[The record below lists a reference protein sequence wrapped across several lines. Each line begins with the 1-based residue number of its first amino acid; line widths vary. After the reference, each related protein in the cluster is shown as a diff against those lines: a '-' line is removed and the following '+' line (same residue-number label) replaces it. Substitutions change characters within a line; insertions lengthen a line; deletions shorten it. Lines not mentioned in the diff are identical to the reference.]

1 MPNRLH
7 FPPVV
12 AMPLAAPI
20 APTPA
25 LTLKYILSQL
35 TKTKLIIINTVLP
48 LCLIDAM
55 LNPTAPLT
63 KLVIPYLSY
72 RPLIFGSIF
81 LSNMSAAYKINTLFL
96 KKIENTPTL
105 IRCTALPFCMINTI
119 FISKI
124 AIDSY
129 QILIGNLPSLPEWII
144 LFVIPFIYIWS
155 TQFFLDKLRA

>member
-48 LCLIDAM
+48 LCLIDSM

-63 KLVIPYLSY
+63 KLVTPYLSY
-72 RPLIFGSIF
+72 RPLVFGTIFPLVVVGILVLNSIF
-81 LSNMSAAYKINTLFL
+81 
-96 KKIENTPTL
+96 
-105 IRCTALPFCMINTI
+105 
-119 FISKI
+119 
-124 AIDSY
+124 
-129 QILIGNLPSLPEWII
+129 II
-144 LFVIPFIYIWS
+144 LNHFYGYSIDIASDI
-155 TQFFLDKLRA
+155 L